1 MISSSGRS
9 SGRPERFA
17 QPGGNMDRERLEAE
31 VLVPLRRGEAAVY
44 RPFDCGTM
52 TLRPPV
58 TVRPARLNIVEG
70 AYSLHPSLEKYYD
83 LSVFLDVTPETQRR
97 RILSRNG
104 AEWGQRFFE
113 RWIPLET
120 TYFQETA
127 TVARCTLRLKEDV

>member
-1 MISSSGRS
+1 M
-9 SGRPERFA
+9 
-17 QPGGNMDRERLEAE
+17 
-31 VLVPLRRGEAAVY
+31 LVPLRRGEAAVY

-58 TVRPARLNIVEG
+58 TVRPVRLNIVEG

-120 TYFQETA
+120 AYFQETA
-127 TVARCTLRLKEDV
+127 TVARCMLRLKEDV